1 MAELHPQ
8 CAAFLKMG
16 EGQPDVTQMGT
27 FYGRSNGHSE
37 RDLSGPID
45 PSVHIEHLYF
55 TSPTA
60 DLPISIFTPPGAGPF
75 NGMVYFHGGGWVFNY
90 IRLYE
95 AQLAD
100 MAKRTNSI
108 IVSVNYQKAPEH
120 KFPIPFD
127 DCYAAWEWVNE
138 HAAEIGIT
146 TGKIGIGGDSAGG
159 NLASGVAIKIRDVN
173 KYPLAYQW
181 LIYPCNGVDFDTPSY
196 LANATNYGLTRAGM
210 IWLWDQYLSTAE
222 DRTNPYA
229 VPLSGTNFVGLAPAI
244 VLTAGFDVLHDD
256 GELYK
261 EKLVAAGVPVAY
273 KELPDMIH
281 GFFNYGKYIEQ
292 GITIRDY
299 FADEINKALK

>member
-159 NLASGVAIKIRDVN
+159 NLASGVAIKIRDEN

-181 LIYPCNGVDFDTPSY
+181 LIYPCNGVDFETPSY
-196 LANATNYGLTRAGM
+196 LANADHYGLTRNGM
-210 IWLWDQYLSTAE
+210 IWLWDQYLATEA
-222 DRTNPYA
+222 DRSNPYA
-229 VPLSGTNFVGLAPAI
+229 VPLSAKDLSGLAPAI

-256 GELYK
+256 GERYK
-261 EKLVAAGVPVAY
+261 EMLVEAGVPVAY
-273 KELPDMIH
+273 KDLPDMIH

-299 FADEINKALK
+299 FADEINKVLK

>member
-16 EGQPDVTQMGT
+16 EGLPDVTQMGA
-27 FYGRSNGHSE
+27 FYGRANGHSE

-45 PSVHIEHLYF
+45 PLVDIEHRYF

-100 MAKRTNSI
+100 MAKRTNSV
-108 IVSVNYQKAPEH
+108 IVAVNYQKAPEH

-127 DCYAAWEWVNE
+127 DCYAAWEWTNQ
-138 HAAEIGIT
+138 HAEEIGIT

-159 NLASGVAIKIRDVN
+159 NLASGVAIKIRDVGT
-173 KYPLAYQW
+173 YPLAYQW

-196 LANATNYGLTRAGM
+196 LANATDYGLTRSGM
-210 IWLWDQYLSTAE
+210 IWLWDQYLATDA
-222 DRTNPYA
+222 DRKNPYA
-229 VPLSGTNFVGLAPAI
+229 VPLSNTNYSGLAPAI

-256 GELYK
+256 GEMYK
-261 EKLVAAGVPVAY
+261 DKLAAAGVPVAY

-292 GITIRDY
+292 GLTIRDY